1 MFRLKLYNPA
11 KEFTLGVAVHNC
23 QKITEDLET
32 EEITEE
38 SCTLLIL
45 GFLIFGLE
53 IMW

>member
-1 MFRLKLYNPA
+1 MFRIKLYNPA
-11 KEFTLGVAVHNC
+11 KEFTLGIAVHNC

-38 SCTLLIL
+38 EATLLII
-45 GFLIFGLE
+45 GVLIFGIE